1 MILLRNLMVVW
12 VIGWTIIVYEQF
24 SQSFQNNNI
33 LSNNEIEVE
42 QPKTKSFTKKVRSC
56 DDSDFWDSIE
66 ASFDPNSYELELVF
80 GQSYLED
87 FSISKLLLVT
97 DPREEYD
104 NLDGFK
110 LHNISTTKI
119 HHNPSVFKKRL
130 DIFDTTFKKYDEG
143 FMLRSEY
150 DIEVKLIAY
159 GLTNDG
165 TRKRPSRGICHER
178 VLLDLKTNSD
188 TKIQK
193 INPYFREGVIE
204 ISNMY
209 MPHIEEVHEMDYIEN
224 VLEMNKLRRLFYSL
238 PDIHEASI
246 ALLGKS
252 IKEGVGGRYQWIDN
266 EINSKN
272 IRNEKIVLGL
282 FGDVTQ
288 QDFLTLNKV
297 INTLKVVAPGLDLEY
312 SDDTKNVT
320 LPIHYKSCNVEIDSR
335 IDCSEIGGFYH
346 YQDWIWI
353 NTSLSQSYRKHALV
367 HEIGHAIGLDHN
379 LCFDSVMS
387 YSASAP
393 EVEYFTVGDLMQ
405 LRTIYDPEWTFFINS
420 FNDDYIFKFWASY
433 KYDLSDDKL
442 DHYANNIEDACP
454 AKRSGYDFLVDMQI
468 KGYDYMNFSPENND

>member
-1 MILLRNLMVVW
+1 MILFRNLMVVW
-12 VIGWTIIVYEQF
+12 VIGWTIVAYQQF
-24 SQSFQNNNI
+24 SQSFQKNNI
-33 LSNNEIEVE
+33 LSNNEIRVE
-42 QPKTKSFTKKVRSC
+42 QPKTASFTKEVRAC

-66 ASFDPNSYELELVF
+66 ASFDSSSNELELVF

-104 NLDGFK
+104 HLDGFK

-119 HHNPSVFKKRL
+119 NHNPTVFKKRL
-130 DIFDTTFKKYDEG
+130 DIFDTTFKQYDEG
-143 FMLRSEY
+143 FMLRREY
-150 DIEVKLIAY
+150 DIEIKLVAY
-159 GLTNDG
+159 GLTDDG
-165 TRKRPSRGICHER
+165 TRKLASKGICHEK
-178 VLLDLKTNSD
+178 VLFDLKADSD
-188 TKIQK
+188 TQIET
-193 INPYFREGVIE
+193 INPYFKEGVIE

-209 MPHIEEVHEMDYIEN
+209 MPHVEEVKEMDYIEN
-224 VLEMNKLRRLFYSL
+224 VLEMNKLRQLFFTL
-238 PDIHEASI
+238 PDIHESSI
-246 ALLGKS
+246 ALMGKS
-252 IKEGVGGRYQWIDN
+252 IKEGVGGRYEWIDN

-272 IRNEKIVLGL
+272 IRKEKIVVGL
-282 FGDVTQ
+282 FGDVTK
-288 QDFLTLNKV
+288 QDFLTLNDV

-320 LPIHYKSCNVEIDSR
+320 LPIHYKPCNGEVDLR

-353 NTSLSQSYRKHALV
+353 NTSLSKSYRKHALV

-387 YSASAP
+387 YSPTAP

-405 LRTIYDPEWTFFINS
+405 LRTMYDPEWDFFINNFS
-420 FNDDYIFKFWASY
+420 DDYIFKFWASY

-442 DHYANNIEDACP
+442 NHYENNIQDACSS
-454 AKRSGYDFLVDMQI
+454 KRSGYEFLIDLQTKDYEYI
-468 KGYDYMNFSPENND
+468 KDK